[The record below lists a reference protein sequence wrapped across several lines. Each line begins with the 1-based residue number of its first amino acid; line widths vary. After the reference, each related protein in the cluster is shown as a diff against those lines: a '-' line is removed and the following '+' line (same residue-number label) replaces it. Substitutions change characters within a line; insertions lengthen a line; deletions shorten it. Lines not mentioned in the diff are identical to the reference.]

1 MRAVDDRA
9 SAEAPSDQG
18 ERRVRLPKM
27 AELVALD
34 LRRRIIRNELS
45 EGDSLPTEKTLMGQY
60 GVSRPTLREAFRV
73 LEAESLISIQR
84 GARGG
89 ARVRSPRREVAA
101 RYAGLM
107 LQYQGTTLGDVYDVR
122 SLLEAPC
129 AGALARRHK
138 ADDIARLRR
147 ALEPAN
153 EDGLDAEQL
162 VRRHNDFHHVL
173 LQLSGNNTLI
183 LLGELVQEIIDQANV
198 SRAKIDTPTGFERAT
213 RATIKTH
220 QRLIDLIEAGDA
232 EAAEALWRK
241 HLADGAAYAL
251 GEGGMNTPLDVLL

>member
-1 MRAVDDRA
+1 
-9 SAEAPSDQG
+9 
-18 ERRVRLPKM
+18 M

-34 LRRRIIRNELS
+34 LRRRIIRAELS
-45 EGDSLPTEKTLMGQY
+45 EGDSLPTEATLMKQY

-73 LEAESLISIQR
+73 LEAESLIVIQR

-89 ARVRSPRREVAA
+89 ARVRSPKREVAA

-107 LQYQGTTLGDVYDVR
+107 LQYQGTTLGDVYEVR
-122 SLLEAPC
+122 ALLEAPC
-129 AGALARRHK
+129 ARTLAKRHK
-138 ADDIARLRR
+138 ADDIARLRK

-153 EDGLDAEQL
+153 EGGLDAEQM
-162 VRRHNDFHHVL
+162 VRRHNDFHHLL

-198 SRAKIDTPTGFERAT
+198 SKAKSDSPTSFDKAT
-213 RATIKTH
+213 RATTKAH

-232 EAAEALWRK
+232 DAAEALWRK
-241 HLADGAAYAL
+241 HLTDAAAYAL
-251 GEGGMNTPLDVLL
+251 GEGGADTPLDVLL